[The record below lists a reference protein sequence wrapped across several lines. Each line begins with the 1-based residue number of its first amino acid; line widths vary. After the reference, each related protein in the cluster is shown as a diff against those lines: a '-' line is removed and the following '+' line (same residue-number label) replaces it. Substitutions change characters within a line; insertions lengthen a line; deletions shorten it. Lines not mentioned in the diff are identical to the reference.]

1 MKKEHKRKKARIK
14 KKKYTKKETKEKKRK
29 NKEKRN
35 IMSLDQFMMRQ
46 PSRQSGKDESSMSN
60 SVLTGADK
68 LELNS
73 DPNSFMESEYDSTNF
88 VDIVDLSSLD
98 IDGVLDSNRRLL
110 EFVKL
115 EGTKLF
121 VSMFD
126 NRQRLRKAGKK
137 RKSSSTRE
145 GDSDSDSDGGN
156 NEGTAGPWRKKQALK
171 AGGAS
176 GTDLKQLTAAE
187 RSQFYNFP
195 HMPLHSYSLGDG
207 LFMSNIGYKLYPNSP
222 QMLKIGRMSF
232 QDQPP
237 ENSNPNLQNLFQG
250 LTNNNSNSAALDAL
264 FQRKR
269 KKGISDLSKIS
280 AYCSNVPLTSIPM
293 MVICLLHMYRA
304 HLETCKELQLPEDIR
319 TGIDKPAEANLPPI
333 QPIK

>member
-171 AGGAS
+171 A
-176 GTDLKQLTAAE
+176 L
-187 RSQFYNFP
+187 
-195 HMPLHSYSLGDG
+195 
-207 LFMSNIGYKLYPNSP
+207 I
-222 QMLKIGRMSF
+222 
-232 QDQPP
+232 
-237 ENSNPNLQNLFQG
+237 
-250 LTNNNSNSAALDAL
+250 
-264 FQRKR
+264 
-269 KKGISDLSKIS
+269 
-280 AYCSNVPLTSIPM
+280 
-293 MVICLLHMYRA
+293 
-304 HLETCKELQLPEDIR
+304 
-319 TGIDKPAEANLPPI
+319 
-333 QPIK
+333 